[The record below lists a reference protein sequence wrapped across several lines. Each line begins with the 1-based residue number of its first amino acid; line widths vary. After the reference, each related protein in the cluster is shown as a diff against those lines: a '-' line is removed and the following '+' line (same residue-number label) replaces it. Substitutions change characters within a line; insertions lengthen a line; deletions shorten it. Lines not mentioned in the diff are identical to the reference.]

1 MGQCGRGARRALIP
15 PKLADLLASFE
26 MLDDRQDR
34 IQALIELSDKFI
46 PARGVTPDEAHKV
59 RGCESEVYAWA
70 TPLEGGTWRFEFL
83 VQNPQGLSA
92 MAWAH
97 VLQESLHGLTAEQ
110 IAAVPTDTVY
120 QLFGREL
127 SMGKSM
133 GLMGMLQMCHTLTA
147 HSAS

>member
-1 MGQCGRGARRALIP
+1 MIP
-15 PKLADLLASFE
+15 PKLADLIATFE
-26 MLDDRQDR
+26 LLDDRQDR
-34 IQALIELSDKFI
+34 IQALIELSDKFT
-46 PARGVTPDEAHKV
+46 PAQGITPDEAHKV

-70 TPLEGGTWRFEFL
+70 HPLENNTWRFEFL

-97 VLQESLHGLTAEQ
+97 VLQESLHGLTTEQ
-110 IAAVPTDTVY
+110 VAAIPADTVY

-133 GLMGMLQMCHTLTA
+133 GLMGMLQMCQTLTA
-147 HSAS
+147 RGAG